1 LSRWYLVH
9 WIVYHSLVIMFL
21 FMASVLIFII
31 QNDLFKLIGLAPL
44 ALAFVTIFLTTKV
57 YNLFVEMGSP
67 PLPGHVSGPMPGP
80 SLVSEDVKHF
90 QSGYE
95 FYPVDPVSLG
105 VARRLELHSY
115 RPERNLYDSD
125 ISLVSQ

>member
-1 LSRWYLVH
+1 
-9 WIVYHSLVIMFL
+9 MFL

-44 ALAFVTIFLTTKV
+44 ALAFFTIFLTTKV

-67 PLPGHVSGPMPGP
+67 PLPGPAPGP

-115 RPERNLYDSD
+115 LPERNLYDSD